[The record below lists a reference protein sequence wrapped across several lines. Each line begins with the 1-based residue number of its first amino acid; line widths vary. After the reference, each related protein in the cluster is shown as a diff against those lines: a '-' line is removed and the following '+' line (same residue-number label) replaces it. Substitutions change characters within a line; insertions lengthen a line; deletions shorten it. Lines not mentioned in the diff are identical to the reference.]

1 LDKLNL
7 CYVALTRPIQRL
19 YAFNYYKKGR
29 LGELIHNEI
38 QERFDC
44 EITPVGELLLELGF
58 ENRLNK
64 EKNQK
69 DESFYTPVEL
79 GERLWY
85 PDVVFRKISNE
96 NRFLLLKE
104 QRFGNYFHALM
115 SECNSLN
122 DIDKKLNE
130 LIHVGTIDSEFRLIL
145 SEKAKTFFSN
155 CESLFTDAIEIIN
168 EELILIPNDRDKRPD
183 KIIVK
188 KNELIVFEFKTG
200 KQSNDHQT
208 QLIGYQNVLSEMFE
222 KPIEIYLYYTETD
235 TLLRI

>member
-1 LDKLNL
+1 
-7 CYVALTRPIQRL
+7 
-19 YAFNYYKKGR
+19 
-29 LGELIHNEI
+29 
-38 QERFDC
+38 
-44 EITPVGELLLELGF
+44 
-58 ENRLNK
+58 
-64 EKNQK
+64 
-69 DESFYTPVEL
+69 
-79 GERLWY
+79 
-85 PDVVFRKISNE
+85 
-96 NRFLLLKE
+96 
-104 QRFGNYFHALM
+104 M

-130 LIHVGTIDSEFRLIL
+130 LIQVGTIDSKFRLIL

-222 KPIEIYLYYTETD
+222 KPIEMYLYYTETD

>member
-1 LDKLNL
+1 
-7 CYVALTRPIQRL
+7 
-19 YAFNYYKKGR
+19 
-29 LGELIHNEI
+29 
-38 QERFDC
+38 
-44 EITPVGELLLELGF
+44 
-58 ENRLNK
+58 
-64 EKNQK
+64 
-69 DESFYTPVEL
+69 
-79 GERLWY
+79 
-85 PDVVFRKISNE
+85 
-96 NRFLLLKE
+96 
-104 QRFGNYFHALM
+104 M

-130 LIHVGTIDSEFRLIL
+130 LIQVGTIDSEFRLIL
-145 SEKAKTFFSN
+145 SEKAKTFFIN